1 MQQFLPDSQ
10 ENFNSTRNEWGA
22 LEHDAMN
29 DPGEVVAL
37 VESHLKAGDV
47 ATRGLSNV
55 LVALT
60 YINDAGL
67 DQSGASSDFLFP
79 LYLSKL

>member
-1 MQQFLPDSQ
+1 
-10 ENFNSTRNEWGA
+10 
-22 LEHDAMN
+22 MN

-67 DQSGASSDFLFP
+67 DQSWRFFNFP
-79 LYLSKL
+79 FSPIFE